1 VKILFSHSY
10 FMRFDPKQWS
20 IGQPYPPLGT
30 ILAAAVLREAGHEV
44 ELFDSQF
51 SESAEE
57 VIPFLEKF
65 NPDIFVVYD
74 DGFNYLTKMCLTN
87 MREAA
92 FRMQDI
98 AKRRGCTVITNSS
111 DSTDHFEQYL
121 DHHADVVIKGEG
133 EMALLELVT
142 QLSNGVLDPNALAG
156 VAWREFGV
164 TKETPKRNVMKEL
177 DALPMAAWDLIDMDR
192 YRSTWREH
200 NGYFTLNCA
209 TTRGCPFKCNW
220 CAKPIYGNR
229 YNSRSPENVVA
240 ELLFLKEKYNYD
252 YIWFCD
258 DIFGLTP
265 GWVQKFSSLVKAHK
279 LALKYK
285 IQSRA
290 DLLVQENY
298 ITALAASGCD
308 CVWMGAESGSQ
319 KILDAM
325 DKGTTIEE
333 IKTANALLK
342 KHGVR
347 TAFFLQFGYPG
358 ETSEDI
364 DKTIALLSECMPD
377 DIGISVSYPLPGTV
391 FYENVKS
398 ELKQKQNWSDSDD
411 LALMFRNTYSPE
423 FYRQLHRFVHKH
435 YRGKQGVE
443 SLKKLLGKP
452 FRSKI
457 SDLRRASSLA
467 YYVPTVWMER
477 RKLNRLRDASRT
489 GL

>member
-1 VKILFSHSY
+1 
-10 FMRFDPKQWS
+10 MRFDPKQWS

-57 VIPFLEKF
+57 VIPHLEKF
-65 NPDIFVVYD
+65 NPDIFVLYD

-87 MREAA
+87 MREAG

-98 AKRRGCTVITNSS
+98 AKRRGCTVITSSS
-111 DSTDHFEQYL
+111 DSTDHFEKYL
-121 DHHADVVIKGEG
+121 DHHADVVIRGEA

-142 QLSNGVLDPNALAG
+142 QLSNGTLDPNVVNG
-156 VAWREFGV
+156 VVWREFGK
-164 TKETPKRNVMKEL
+164 TKETPKRSVMKEL
-177 DALPMAAWDLIDMDR
+177 DSLPMAAWDLVDMNR
-192 YRSTWREH
+192 YRSTWMEH
-200 NGYFTLNCA
+200 HGYFGLNIA

-229 YNSRSPENVVA
+229 YNSRSPENVVR
-240 ELLFLKEKYNYD
+240 ELVYLKEQYNYD

-265 GWVQKFSSLVKAHK
+265 GWVEQFSTHVQQAK
-279 LALKYK
+279 LHLKYK

-298 ITALAASGCD
+298 IAALASSGCD
-308 CVWMGAESGSQ
+308 CVWLGAESGSQ

-325 DKGTTIEE
+325 DKGTTIDQIRESN
-333 IKTANALLK
+333 TLLR
-342 KHGVR
+342 KHGIH
-347 TAFFLQFGYPG
+347 TGFFLQFGYPG
-358 ETSEDI
+358 ETDEDI
-364 DKTIALLSECMPD
+364 RKTIDLLSECLPD
-377 DIGISVSYPLPGTV
+377 DIGISVSYPLPGTP
-391 FYENVKS
+391 FYDKVKS
-398 ELKQKQNWSDSDD
+398 ELQEKQNWSDSDD

-423 FYRQLHRFVHKH
+423 FYRQLHRFVHRH
-435 YRGKQGVE
+435 YRRKQGVE
-443 SLKKLLGKP
+443 SLKNLFSKP
-452 FRSKI
+452 HKVKSTDF
-457 SDLRRASSLA
+457 RRAASLA

-477 RKLNRLRDASRT
+477 KKLNKLRDA
-489 GL
+489 GN

>member
-1 VKILFSHSY
+1 
-10 FMRFDPKQWS
+10 MRFDPKQWS

-30 ILAAAVLREAGHEV
+30 LLAAAVLREAGHEV
-44 ELFDSQF
+44 KLFDPQF

-57 VIPFLEKF
+57 VVPHLEQFK
-65 NPDIFVVYD
+65 PDIFVVYD

-98 AKRRGCTVITNSS
+98 AKRRGCTVITSSS
-111 DSTDHFEQYL
+111 DATDHFEKYL
-121 DHHADVVIKGEG
+121 DHHADVVIKGEA

-142 QLSNGVLDPNALAG
+142 QLSNGKLDPTIVAG

-164 TKETPKRNVMKEL
+164 TKENSKRNVMKEL
-177 DALPMAAWDLIDMDR
+177 DALPMAAWDLVDMQQ
-192 YRSTWREH
+192 YRRMWMQH
-200 NGYFTLNCA
+200 NGYFALNVA

-229 YNSRSPENVVA
+229 YNSRSPQNVVK
-240 ELLFLKEKYNYD
+240 ELLSLKEQFHYD

-258 DIFGLTP
+258 DIFGLSP
-265 GWVQKFSSLVKAHK
+265 GWVQEFSKLVRQHG
-279 LALKYK
+279 LRLKYK

-298 ITALAASGCD
+298 ITALAESGCD

-325 DKGTTIEE
+325 DKGTTITE

-358 ETSEDI
+358 ETGEDI
-364 DKTIALLSECMPD
+364 DKTIELLSECMPD
-377 DIGISVSYPLPGTV
+377 DIGISVSYPLPGTK
-391 FYENVKS
+391 FYENVKA
-398 ELKQKQNWSDSDD
+398 ELQQKQNWSDSDD
-411 LALMFRNTYSPE
+411 LALMFRNTYPPE

-435 YRGKQGVE
+435 YRRKQGVE
-443 SLKKLLGKP
+443 SLRRLFSAPHKLRP
-452 FRSKI
+452 NDFR
-457 SDLRRASSLA
+457 RMGTLA
-467 YYVPTVWMER
+467 YYVPTVWLEH
-477 RKLNRLRDASRT
+477 RKLNKLRDAGRESI
-489 GL
+489 

>member
-1 VKILFSHSY
+1 
-10 FMRFDPKQWS
+10 MRFDPKQWS
-20 IGQPYPPLGT
+20 VGQPYPPLGT

-44 ELFDSQF
+44 HLFDSQF
-51 SESAEE
+51 AESAEE
-57 VIPFLEKF
+57 VIPHLEKI

-111 DSTDHFEQYL
+111 DSTDHFEKYL
-121 DHHADVVIKGEG
+121 DHHADIVIKGEA
-133 EMALLELVT
+133 EMALLEIVT
-142 QLSNGVLDPNALAG
+142 QLSNGKLDPTVISG

-164 TKETPKRNVMKEL
+164 TKETPKRSVMKEL
-177 DALPMAAWDLIDMDR
+177 DALPMAAWDLVEMEK
-192 YRSTWREH
+192 YRAMWKEH
-200 NGYFTLNCA
+200 NGYFTLNVA

-229 YNSRSPENVVA
+229 YNSRSPENVVK
-240 ELLFLKEKYNYD
+240 ELIYLRDNFHFD

-258 DIFGLTP
+258 DIFGLSP
-265 GWVQKFSSLVKAHK
+265 GWVEEFSQIVDKSQLP
-279 LALKYK
+279 LRYK

-298 ITALAASGCD
+298 IAALSKSGCD

-325 DKGTTIEE
+325 DKGTTIEQ
-333 IKTANALLK
+333 IKQSNALLR
-342 KHGVR
+342 KHGIK

-358 ETSEDI
+358 ETAEDI
-364 DKTIALLSECMPD
+364 EKTITLLNDCLPD
-377 DIGISVSYPLPGTV
+377 DIGISVSYPLPGTA
-391 FYENVKS
+391 FYDKVKA
-398 ELKQKQNWSDSDD
+398 ELQQKQNWSDSDD
-411 LALMFRNTYSPE
+411 LALMFHNTYSPE

-435 YRGKQGVE
+435 YRRKQGVE
-443 SLKKLLGKP
+443 SLKKLFTSPLETRKN
-452 FRSKI
+452 
-457 SDLRRASSLA
+457 DLRRVSSLA
-467 YYVPTVWMER
+467 YYIPTVWMER
-477 RKLNRLRDASRT
+477 RKLNRLRDA
-489 GL
+489 GH